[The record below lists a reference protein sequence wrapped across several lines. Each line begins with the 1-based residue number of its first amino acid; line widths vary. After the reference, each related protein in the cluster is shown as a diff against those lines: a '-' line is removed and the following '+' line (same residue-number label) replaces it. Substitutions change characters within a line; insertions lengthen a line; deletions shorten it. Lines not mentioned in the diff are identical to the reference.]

1 VNVRARLAEVR
12 RHLAQLDAASQE
24 MVGVARLA
32 SRGSWGKAV
41 GLLQSLLYEELHD
54 QCLHRPALTEA
65 VLRGRGPNAVLGV
78 RRSQSEGT
86 CPFTSSGQAGKVAMV
101 SRSKA
106 HRTLNAALYSY
117 QVLRTI
123 AIIFEKQLQ
132 FAVALWW
139 LQLALDSVPL
149 HMLQSYAGDGLRGRK
164 ILQERLALNPW
175 EGDFALD

>member
-1 VNVRARLAEVR
+1 MNVRARLAEVR

-32 SRGSWGKAV
+32 SRGPWGKAV

-54 QCLHRPALTEA
+54 QCLNRPALTEA
-65 VLRGRGPNAVLGV
+65 MLRGRDPNAVLGV

-86 CPFTSSGQAGKVAMV
+86 CPYTYSGQAAMV
-101 SRSKA
+101 SRAKA

-117 QVLRTI
+117 HVLRTI
-123 AIIFEKQLQ
+123 AIIFEKQLH

-164 ILQERLALNPW
+164 ILQERLARNPW
-175 EGDFALD
+175 EGDFALE